1 VKTSSSHD
9 DATVR
14 GRVTGARD
22 DMQRTHTGTY
32 AATPGV
38 DDTTQTLGLLQ
49 AQLRAQAREIAR
61 LQRQCVELNRERD
74 ALRGKVL
81 KPLNERFADNVRDLI
96 KDTCWFKLRQVEEVI
111 DVNTY
116 ESTTRAEFDLAGA
129 SSRLDARFP
138 DLKSAKIT
146 TTENIGPFGIELKS
160 RPFRGELL
168 QFKAKVDLERLLNIA
183 RAPTLV
189 LSPSPIF
196 PWNRK
201 TKWNPAL
208 ETHMDV
214 DGVAVS
220 AKYTI
225 VNDSVSMDHLDF
237 DVSTTHEEYGS
248 LSLSRVSQH
257 TVQED
262 QLDVNPDGCWRAG
275 WSQRKGDFDLS
286 AHFKTDKNIE
296 LELSARRQFAKH
308 FNGKVTAKV
317 AAKEL
322 EFQAGYEFTEE
333 LKGWEVI
340 AKSVLT
346 PQGLLHNPTF
356 QLNHAWEF

>member
-1 VKTSSSHD
+1 VKRTAMSRARRDLATTSRASNED
-9 DATVR
+9 
-14 GRVTGARD
+14 
-22 DMQRTHTGTY
+22 TY
-32 AATPGV
+32 A
-38 DDTTQTLGLLQ
+38 TLGLLQ
-49 AQLRAQAREIAR
+49 AQLRAQAREIAT
-61 LQRQCVELNRERD
+61 LQRECAEARRERD
-74 ALRGKVL
+74 ALAGKART
-81 KPLNERFADNVRDLI
+81 PLSERFAENVRELI
-96 KDTCWFKLRQVEEVI
+96 KETVWFKLRQVEEKI

-146 TTENIGPFGIELKS
+146 TTENVGAFGIELKS

-168 QFKAKVDLERLLNIA
+168 QFKAKMDLERLLNVA

-189 LSPSPIF
+189 LSPSPCF
-196 PWNRK
+196 PWNKK

-208 ETHMDV
+208 ETTLDI

-237 DVSTTHEEYGS
+237 EVSTTHEEYGS
-248 LSLSRVSQH
+248 LSLARVSQH
-257 TVQED
+257 TVVED
-262 QLDVNPDGCWRAG
+262 QLDVNPAGCWRAA
-275 WSQRKGDFDLS
+275 WAQRKGDFDL
-286 AHFKTDKNIE
+286 AANLKTDKNLE
-296 LELSARRQFAKH
+296 VELSARRQFAKH

-317 AAKEL
+317 AARQL

-333 LKGWEVI
+333 LKGWEVV